1 MVTVTI
7 DEANAYQLTR
17 LHNDT
22 WMDVD
27 SDVQISSLA
36 WASRIIDERVTW
48 ILDYTDPLNIVSP
61 TIKHAI
67 TELAMLLIEKD
78 ITTPSNES
86 KYSRLEMDGMA
97 VYINNKFAESIK
109 LIPDYIREM
118 LAPFCVFKKSKING
132 WIGGRRLN
140 RC

>member
-1 MVTVTI
+1 MITVTL
-7 DEANAYQLTR
+7 DEANAYHLTR

-22 WMDVD
+22 WLE
-27 SDVQISSLA
+27 SDADIQAVSLV
-36 WASRIIDERVTW
+36 WASRLIDERVTW
-48 ILDYTDPLNIVSP
+48 LLDYSCPENIVDT
-61 TIKHAI
+61 TIKNAI
-67 TELAMLLIEKD
+67 SELAMLLIEKD
-78 ITTPSNES
+78 ITTPSTES

-97 VYINNKFAESIK
+97 VYINNKFAEALK

-118 LAPFCVFKKSKING
+118 LSPFCIFKKAKING